1 MYMREQ
7 SGANGILGRDAR
19 IVARMGRGSPILLQ
33 CEPRGP
39 IAMLCRQCGATF
51 SQGDSFCAACGH
63 DLGATALLTAL
74 DEHAKRPALDIVRD
88 ALRGDYDVKEQI
100 GRGGMGLVFRAM
112 EKSLKRQVAL
122 KVLPFPHVHD
132 DGLVQRFTNEARI
145 AARLEHSNIVPVYR
159 VGRSGDVIYFTMRY
173 LRGPSLAELIVETGT
188 MAPDDIRRILKECAE
203 ALGYAHQHGVV
214 HRDVKPDNVMFK
226 ESGEVVVCDFG
237 IARAASGGN
246 LTGTGMAIGT
256 PYYMSPEQFRAKP
269 LDGRSDIYSLGVVA
283 YQCITKDLPFAGEDS
298 FAIGYKHVTEPLP
311 NPPLKT
317 EAHRALFKIVARMM
331 AKEPS
336 DRYPDTNALI
346 KDLSTGASTDR
357 TFTSRSTAVTVVDAM
372 PAVSAVPR
380 VAAMPIKTTPTTP
393 IPRAGISGGLR
404 RPRRRQ
410 QSKSGI
416 GPAAMAVLLLGGVG
430 GGGYLYIQDAGGL
443 GPALLQTR
451 ESVKTGLAR
460 LPWLG
465 DPPHPVN
472 SIIDSSTTSTPNIL
486 SQELPTASSDVD
498 DFSMT
503 SDSLRTSTLAYFD
516 SAGPILPTNSL
527 ILLGTDSAIEFSQQ
541 RTGVLLVEGG
551 RRGSLRID
559 GEPRFGVR
567 HELTEGAHR
576 LSLVALGFATYNM
589 EIIVTAGRVVRH
601 HVQMVKTS
609 HCDRPDEN
617 YNVLEECFDE
627 QPVLTGEQ
635 NLFVPLDATVKTTPT
650 LSAELAVLVRSDGVV
665 GQVQITRPS
674 DVQAFTVLAREFA
687 RGLRFGAARRRGQNV
702 DAWTTLQFYP
712 RQ

>member
-1 MYMREQ
+1 
-7 SGANGILGRDAR
+7 
-19 IVARMGRGSPILLQ
+19 
-33 CEPRGP
+33 
-39 IAMLCRQCGATF
+39 MLCRQCGATF
-51 SQGDSFCAACGH
+51 SQGDSFCATCGH
-63 DLGATALLTAL
+63 DLGATALLTAFE
-74 DEHAKRPALDIVRD
+74 EHAKRPALHLVRD

-100 GRGGMGLVFRAM
+100 GHGGMGLVFRAL
-112 EKSLKRQVAL
+112 EKSLNREVAL

-132 DGLVQRFTNEARI
+132 EGLVQRFTNEAQI
-145 AARLEHSNIVPVYR
+145 AARLEHANIVPVYR

-173 LRGPSLAELIVETGT
+173 LTGPSLAELIVETGT
-188 MAPDDIRRILKECAE
+188 IAPDDIRRILIECAE
-203 ALGYAHQHGVV
+203 ALGYAHHHGVV
-214 HRDVKPDNVMFK
+214 HRDIKPDNVMFK

-283 YQCITKDLPFAGEDS
+283 YQCITKDLPFVGEDS

-311 NPPLKT
+311 IPPLKT
-317 EAHRALFKIVARMM
+317 DAYRALYKIVVRMM

-346 KDLSTGASTDR
+346 KDLSRGASTDR
-357 TFTSRSTAVTVVDAM
+357 TFTSLSTAVTVVDAM
-372 PAVSAVPR
+372 PAVSAVR
-380 VAAMPIKTTPTTP
+380 SVAARPIKPTPTTP
-393 IPRAGISGGLR
+393 IPRTGMR
-404 RPRRRQ
+404 RPGRKQ

-416 GPAAMAVLLLGGVG
+416 VPAAMAVLLLGGVG

-443 GPALLQTR
+443 GPALVQTR

-465 DPPHPVN
+465 GPTHPAD
-472 SIIDSSTTSTPNIL
+472 SIIDTSATSTPNTL
-486 SQELPTASSDVD
+486 PQELTTASRGTEES
-498 DFSMT
+498 
-503 SDSLRTSTLAYFD
+503 STLAYFD
-516 SAGPILPTNSL
+516 SAGSILPTNGL
-527 ILLGTDSAIEFSQQ
+527 TLLGTDSAIEFSQP
-541 RTGVLLVEGG
+541 RTGVLLLEGG

-567 HELTEGAHR
+567 HELTEGVHQV
-576 LSLVALGFATYNM
+576 SLVTLGFATYNT
-589 EIIVTAGRVVRH
+589 EIIMTAGGVVRH
-601 HVQMVKTS
+601 QVQMIKTS
-609 HCDRPDEN
+609 HCDGPDEN

-627 QPVLTGEQ
+627 QPVLTDEQ
-635 NLFVPLDATVKTTPT
+635 NLFVPLDATIPTTPT
-650 LSAELAVLVRSDGVV
+650 LPAELAILVRSDGVV

-674 DVQAFTVLAREFA
+674 DVQAFTVLARKFA
-687 RGLRFGAARRRGQNV
+687 RGLRFGAARKQGQNV